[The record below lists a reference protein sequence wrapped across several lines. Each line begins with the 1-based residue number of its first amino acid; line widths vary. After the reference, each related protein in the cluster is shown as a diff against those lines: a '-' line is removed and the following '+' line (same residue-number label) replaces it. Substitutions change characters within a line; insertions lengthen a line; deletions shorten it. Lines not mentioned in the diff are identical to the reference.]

1 MTTAVFSKENGLF
14 KGFALF
20 GHAGRGGE
28 GNDIVCAA
36 LSSAAY
42 LAANTL
48 SLDDKNAKI
57 NIGEGKITVYIEKVS
72 DLSEKVLTALEFQ
85 LTDIQR
91 QYPGNFRLCSLNST
105 GGKNNV

>member
-14 KGFALF
+14 KGFAFF

-42 LAANTL
+42 LAANAL
-48 SLDDKNAKI
+48 SLDNKNAKI
-57 NIGEGKITVYIEKVS
+57 NISEGKMTVYIGNVS
-72 DLSEKVLTALEFQ
+72 ELSQKVLTALEFQ

-91 QYPGNFRLCSLNST
+91 QYPKNFRLCSLTLT

>member
-1 MTTAVFSKENGLF
+1 MVRAVFSQHCGEPV
-14 KGFALF
+14 GFLLH
-20 GHAGRGGE
+20 GHAGA
-28 GNDIVCAA
+28 GNSGSDIVCAA

-91 QYPGNFRLCSLNST
+91 QYPENFRLCSLNST